1 MDLAVYKKLEREYDK
16 KRLKAQEDAR
26 NRKSQLCESI
36 KELGDVLQEL
46 NETAVVNA
54 KLMFGMSQ
62 EERQQHMETLKEN
75 MMFLEEKMYKILEEN
90 RISA

>member
-1 MDLAVYKKLEREYDK
+1 MDLAMYKKLEREYDK

-26 NRKSQLCESI
+26 NRKSQLCENI

-46 NETAVVNA
+46 NETAIVNA

-62 EERQQHMETLKEN
+62 EERQQRMETLKQSI
-75 MMFLEEKMYKILEEN
+75 MALEEKMYKILEEN
-90 RISA
+90 RLSA

>member
-1 MDLAVYKKLEREYDK
+1 MYKKLEREYDK

-26 NRKSQLCESI
+26 NRKSQLCENI

-46 NETAVVNA
+46 NETAIVNA

-62 EERQQHMETLKEN
+62 EERQQRMETLKQSIKA
-75 MMFLEEKMYKILEEN
+75 LEEKMYKILEEN

>member
-1 MDLAVYKKLEREYDK
+1 MDLAMYKKLEREYDK

-26 NRKSQLCESI
+26 NRKSQLCENI

-46 NETAVVNA
+46 NETAIVNA

-62 EERQQHMETLKEN
+62 EERQQRMETLKQSIKA
-75 MMFLEEKMYKILEEN
+75 LEEKMYKILEEN

>member
-26 NRKSQLCESI
+26 NRKSQLCENI

-46 NETAVVNA
+46 NETAIVNA

-62 EERQQHMETLKEN
+62 EERQQHMEALKKN
-75 MMFLEEKMYKILEEN
+75 MMSLEEKMYKILEEN

>member
-1 MDLAVYKKLEREYDK
+1 MDLAMYKKLEREYDK

-26 NRKSQLCESI
+26 NRKSQLCENI

-46 NETAVVNA
+46 NETAIVNA

-62 EERQQHMETLKEN
+62 EERQQRMETLKQSI
-75 MMFLEEKMYKILEEN
+75 MALEEKMYKILEEN

>member
-1 MDLAVYKKLEREYDK
+1 MYKKLEREYDK

-26 NRKSQLCESI
+26 NRKSQLCENI

-46 NETAVVNA
+46 NETAIVNA

-62 EERQQHMETLKEN
+62 EERQQRMETLKQSI
-75 MMFLEEKMYKILEEN
+75 MALEEKMYKILEEN

>member
-1 MDLAVYKKLEREYDK
+1 MDLAMYKKLEREYDK

-26 NRKSQLCESI
+26 NRKSQLCENI
-36 KELGDVLQEL
+36 KELGDLLQEL
-46 NETAVVNA
+46 NETAIVNA

-62 EERQQHMETLKEN
+62 EERQQRMETLKQSI
-75 MMFLEEKMYKILEEN
+75 MALEEKMYKILEET

>member
-1 MDLAVYKKLEREYDK
+1 MDLAMYKKLEREYDK

-26 NRKSQLCESI
+26 NRKSQLCENI

-46 NETAVVNA
+46 NETAIVNA
-54 KLMFGMSQ
+54 KLMFVMSQ
-62 EERQQHMETLKEN
+62 EERQQRMETLKQSI
-75 MMFLEEKMYKILEEN
+75 MALEEKMYKILEEN